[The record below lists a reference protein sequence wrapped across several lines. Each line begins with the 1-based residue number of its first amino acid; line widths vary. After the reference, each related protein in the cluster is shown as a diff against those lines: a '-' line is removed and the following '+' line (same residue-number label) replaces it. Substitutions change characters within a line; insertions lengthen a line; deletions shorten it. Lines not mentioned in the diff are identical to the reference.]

1 MRYLIDT
8 NIVVFTV
15 TDLEQIT
22 REVEDIMN
30 DYNNQLYVSSETVKE
45 LINLYQGGRIEVKR
59 WKTAKDIVDFIKDAN
74 FGIKSPKEEHLRTLA
89 GLPVLPEHKDPSDR
103 MMIAQAITE
112 NIPIISSDREFA
124 LYRKF
129 GLNFILN
136 KRGRDSA

>member
-22 REVEDIMN
+22 REVGDIIN

-59 WKTAKDIVDFIKDAN
+59 WETAKDIVDFIKDAN

-89 GLPVLPEHKDPSDR
+89 DLPVLPEHKDPTDR
-103 MMIAQAITE
+103 IIIAQAITE
-112 NIPIISSDREFA
+112 KIPIISSDR
-124 LYRKF
+124 KF
-129 GLNFILN
+129 HDYKRYGLNFVFN
-136 KRGRDSA
+136 KR